1 MYYLYGKSN
10 SRDALIQVYSNL
22 NIFVKD
28 KDNDGRILTLEATI
42 DGSISI
48 LKTCKESLFI
58 RPL

>member
-22 NIFVKD
+22 NIFVKHKV
-28 KDNDGRILTLEATI
+28 KDNDGRILTLEATVH
-42 DGSISI
+42 GSISI

-58 RPL
+58 

>member
-1 MYYLYGKSN
+1 MYYLYSKSN

-22 NIFVKD
+22 NIFVKHKV

-58 RPL
+58 